1 MVENGTRDVRQ
12 LVHDLR
18 NHLFVLT
25 LGLQALELESRP
37 DRVTE
42 LLGKLRMELSAAEK
56 IADALQDV
64 EPDSPK
70 P

>member
-18 NHLFVLT
+18 NHLFVIT
-25 LGLQALELESRP
+25 LGIQALEIESRP
-37 DRVTE
+37 DQVRE
-42 LLGKLRMELSAAEK
+42 LLGKLSSEVTAAEK

-64 EPDSPK
+64 ELDSPK
-70 P
+70 R